1 MMYKTNFIVL
11 VLSAARHKVVIWDD
25 FERKNRTEISFNSV
39 VRNIK
44 LRKDMLVVVLD
55 TKTFIF
61 SFMNLKLIE
70 NVETGP
76 NPYGL
81 CGLATAEKA
90 ISKTLVVIS
99 NTSKEKGKIKILN
112 YVAEKSIQTDVTAH
126 ESEVAFITVNPEG
139 TLICT
144 ASIKGTKLLV
154 FSADSGEK
162 L

>member
-11 VLSAARHKVVIWDD
+11 VLSATRHKVVIWDD

-55 TKTFIF
+55 TKTFVF

-90 ISKTLVVIS
+90 VSKTLVVLN
-99 NTSKEKGKIKILN
+99 NTQKYSKIGRIRVLSYGKFSYYFSKKC
-112 YVAEKSIQTDVTAH
+112 VVSEKSI
-126 ESEVAFITVNPEG
+126 
-139 TLICT
+139 
-144 ASIKGTKLLV
+144 
-154 FSADSGEK
+154 
-162 L
+162 

>member
-11 VLSAARHKVVIWDD
+11 VLSAARYKVVIWDD
-25 FERKNRTEISFNSV
+25 FERKNRTEISFNSN

-61 SFMNLKLIE
+61 SFMNLKLME

-99 NTSKEKGKIKILN
+99 NTSKNQKDKGRIKILN
-112 YVAEKSIQTDVTAH
+112 Y
-126 ESEVAFITVNPEG
+126 G
-139 TLICT
+139 TCH
-144 ASIKGTKLLV
+144 LLSNLV
-154 FSADSGEK
+154 CFSR
-162 L
+162 

>member
-55 TKTFIF
+55 TKTFVF

-90 ISKTLVVIS
+90 VSKTLVVLN
-99 NTSKEKGKIKILN
+99 NTQKDSKIGRIRVLSYGKFSSYFSKKCILI
-112 YVAEKSIQTDVTAH
+112 VSEKSI
-126 ESEVAFITVNPEG
+126 
-139 TLICT
+139 
-144 ASIKGTKLLV
+144 
-154 FSADSGEK
+154 
-162 L
+162 